1 MNILLLKKISGVI
14 LLGLCFAS
22 SAVAQPAAS
31 GNPPTKLV
39 PPIKQPITIP
49 WDYPSPSKLSNATAT
64 VDEGGA
70 IFLPWIGNNVI
81 GLMNYADFFY
91 QLEKDN
97 VNGEKTGAYDTAG
110 TMQANNELSQT
121 QKDNLKAVNSKTT
134 KQYQQLMT
142 YTPKADD
149 PESKSNQ
156 ATKNAEIKGTD
167 ISVPCESNAGCT
179 NIPFNASTL
188 FDVTGYGDNVDTG
201 AGTPPPTTNDI
212 KTLIYFLANLSIQ
225 FPDPGFAKNSD
236 ATARAAF
243 MAKNKN
249 QLQQYILA
257 TRTLGA
263 LQSMALSNFN
273 LLAQERLIIKDK
285 GTEAGIKIFPP
296 IPKDS
301 KDNKPPKP
309 IDVKDASQ
317 LQVDKYLI
325 DKRLN
330 NPEWYLKM
338 NTATPIAL
346 QRETLFV
353 LAEMQ
358 RQIYELRMV
367 NERMLATLSTMQM
380 SMIQLS
386 LPQLTVQA
394 ESINNP
400 PQQPPSPPNPQ
411 GQ

>member
-22 SAVAQPAAS
+22 SAGAQPAALGS
-31 GNPPTKLV
+31 IT
-39 PPIKQPITIP
+39 PIPLIKPKDQPANIP
-49 WDYPSPSKLSNATAT
+49 WTYQNPSRLSTAQATI
-64 VDEGGA
+64 DEGSVT
-70 IFLPWIGNNVI
+70 FLPWIGNNVI

-110 TMQANNELSQT
+110 TMRANNELSQI

-134 KQYQQLMT
+134 TQYQQLMT

-156 ATKNAEIKGTD
+156 AIKNAEIKGTD
-167 ISVPCESNAGCT
+167 ISVPCNSNAGCT
-179 NIPFNASTL
+179 DIPFNASTL

-236 ATARAAF
+236 PTARATF

-257 TRTLGA
+257 TRTLG
-263 LQSMALSNFN
+263 Q
-273 LLAQERLIIKDK
+273 
-285 GTEAGIKIFPP
+285 
-296 IPKDS
+296 
-301 KDNKPPKP
+301 
-309 IDVKDASQ
+309 
-317 LQVDKYLI
+317 
-325 DKRLN
+325 
-330 NPEWYLKM
+330 
-338 NTATPIAL
+338 
-346 QRETLFV
+346 
-353 LAEMQ
+353 
-358 RQIYELRMV
+358 
-367 NERMLATLSTMQM
+367 
-380 SMIQLS
+380 
-386 LPQLTVQA
+386 
-394 ESINNP
+394 
-400 PQQPPSPPNPQ
+400 
-411 GQ
+411 